1 MDKSILN
8 LEPFSDAHA
17 NTYRT
22 IFKTRHGRVLFL
34 SVLITDEVCTITD
47 CFYTDRNFSKLD
59 GKYNSVKPKKLQ
71 TFQFPLSE
79 LISVIASEL
88 DKQFYGVEFVQSK
101 YADLPTESY
110 IEKRLKSANSKYKF
124 LIMVGSGEIHNG
136 LPFCL
141 CTRLKNNL
149 HRSIFLELSYYK
161 DGTGLVKH
169 CYYYDRQYKRKGIH
183 IVPPMLISCFFP
195 YTREGILNLLN
206 HEICCDFTHMIIT
219 DGLDLDSN
227 TTPLCG
233 AL

>member
-1 MDKSILN
+1 
-8 LEPFSDAHA
+8 
-17 NTYRT
+17 
-22 IFKTRHGRVLFL
+22 
-34 SVLITDEVCTITD
+34 
-47 CFYTDRNFSKLD
+47 
-59 GKYNSVKPKKLQ
+59 
-71 TFQFPLSE
+71 
-79 LISVIASEL
+79 
-88 DKQFYGVEFVQSK
+88 
-101 YADLPTESY
+101 
-110 IEKRLKSANSKYKF
+110 
-124 LIMVGSGEIHNG
+124 MVGSGEIHNG

-141 CTRLKNNL
+141 RTRLKNNL